1 MFDDVAGP
9 MRFGRRK
16 AIAGAAALALTA
28 TVSPLRTT
36 GAQLFGDSETPS
48 SLLGELLA
56 LVPAEAMASPSNAW
70 VDFFLPGVT
79 LDALWPPPIRAAV
92 EMAAWDLLGR
102 VLRQPLC
109 NLLGGFYRRRIPVSV
124 RLEGCGCE
132 TAANESRE
140 LAEQGFHTITVAG
153 SGNPDDDA
161 AAVKAI
167 RELLG
172 DRITLRL
179 DGQGLYDFEV
189 ARDICAELEYEGL
202 QYFLDPIKTA
212 EIHPSAVLGRQ
223 TNVPLALWRSIRA
236 GGDVF
241 AAARC
246 GAAPFVVIDLEQL
259 GGIAPAKACAAV
271 ACAAGIIPVLGC
283 RASSG
288 VSTAAMLHLAA
299 STPAISIAN
308 EIAPC
313 QLRDSVLADSPE
325 IVEGMILVPESPGLG
340 VEVDR
345 SKLERRRP
353 IV

>member
-1 MFDDVAGP
+1 MKIHELELFLIESDRCDGP
-9 MRFGRRK
+9 DRPRSLLVRMRTASGLEGWGESAFVWRPDELAARRDSLL
-16 AIAGAAALALTA
+16 AALSGRS
-28 TVSPLRTT
+28 V
-36 GAQLFGDSETPS
+36 FDIE
-48 SLLGELLA
+48 ELHL
-56 LVPAEAMASPSNAW
+56 
-70 VDFFLPGVT
+70 

-153 SGNPDDDA
+153 SGIPDDDA